1 MHPSFLERIDEVGAL
16 LQRTKAARSGFYSR
30 IDRRTPAKPVRY
42 QVAGGSFGMYQIKDR
57 TTGKT
62 RAFRADY
69 KAAHDIAMQ
78 FEAKANRQF
87 AVKL

>member
-1 MHPSFLERIDEVGAL
+1 MHPSFLERIDEVGVL

-30 IDRRTPAKPVRY
+30 IDRRAPAKPVRY
-42 QVAGGSFGMYQIKDR
+42 QVAGGSLGMYQIKDL

-62 RAFRADY
+62 CAFRADY
-69 KAAHDIAMQ
+69 KAAHDLAMQ
-78 FEAKANRQF
+78 FEAKANRQI